1 MSRYKVFLGDEK
13 ELAKLVRHLLNLQ
26 TAQPSHFVA
35 LNPHSEALSYSDA
48 ILKEAILKAKAILC
62 DGIGVYYSC
71 RCRGS
76 TVKRIAGRELFR
88 IILEE
93 CNKAGRTVGFLGAD
107 TATLNAMVQKLK
119 CDFPTLTTAMALDP
133 GEIASD
139 RPTLND
145 EILHAIQSS
154 QPSVLFLGLGS
165 PKQEKLCI
173 ELARLNYNCLV
184 VPIGAVFKQYAGVSA
199 QVPNFVSKL
208 GLEFV
213 YRLLLEPK
221 RLWRRTFISL
231 PIFISKELLFH
242 IRKKA

>member
-1 MSRYKVFLGDEK
+1 MSRYKVFSGGEK
-13 ELAKLVRHLLNLQ
+13 ELAELVRYLLNLQ
-26 TAQPSHFVA
+26 TARPSHFVA
-35 LNPHSEALSYSDA
+35 LNPHSEALSYSDDL
-48 ILKEAILKAKAILC
+48 LKEAILKAKAILC

-71 RCRGS
+71 RFRGS
-76 TVKRIAGRELFR
+76 SVERIPGRTLFR

-93 CNKAGRTVGFLGAD
+93 CVKADRTVGLLGAD
-107 TATLNAMVQKLK
+107 TATLNAMVQALK
-119 CDFPTLTTAMALDP
+119 CDYPTLTTALALDP
-133 GEIASD
+133 GEIASV
-139 RPTLND
+139 RPTFNNEVLR
-145 EILHAIQSS
+145 AIQSS

-165 PKQEKLCI
+165 PKQEKLCL
-173 ELARLNYNCLV
+173 ELANLNYNCLV

-213 YRLLLEPK
+213 YRLILDPQ

-242 IRKKA
+242 IRKKV